1 MAYSALN
8 TEEVIRDVKIGTLY
22 RKETESLVGVL
33 EYVFDYVL
41 PRKLQLENLR
51 FTLTHVKVDGKD
63 LLSKEVLSTLSQV
76 VTIIDLASE
85 DEKGVALSSLL
96 HVPIMKVDAIE
107 DNTAHKLAMSIR
119 PSYHVASQALF
130 DVMDEFNFSR
140 VAVVYDACR
149 TREASYFY
157 AKARRWPRFNIEM
170 IPELI
175 LSDKK
180 TVKRLSN

>member
-1 MAYSALN
+1 MLN
-8 TEEVIRDVKIGTLY
+8 LLFSIY
-22 RKETESLVGVL
+22 
-33 EYVFDYVL
+33 
-41 PRKLQLENLR
+41 
-51 FTLTHVKVDGKD
+51 LTWIYFLAHA
-63 LLSKEVLSTLSQV
+63 EVLSTLSQV

-140 VAVVYDACR
+140 VAVVYDGTWFDDSKC
-149 TREASYFY
+149 
-157 AKARRWPRFNIEM
+157 
-170 IPELI
+170 
-175 LSDKK
+175 
-180 TVKRLSN
+180 